1 MGRRK
6 IHPENKACGTSISLS
21 PKHKKML
28 DEMSTGTDKKRSD
41 IIQEL
46 IEKEFETIYSKI
58 IAKKG

>member
-6 IHPENKACGTSISLS
+6 IHPENKASGTSISLS

-28 DEMSTGTDKKRSD
+28 EEMSKETDKKRSD

-46 IEKEFETIYSKI
+46 IEREFEAIYSNI
-58 IAKKG
+58 VAKKG